1 MKLQVRRTMTVI
13 DHQLIDH
20 QGKAAE
26 PPLVRAAIVVVV
38 DNPFAGRYV
47 EDLTP
52 YIRASVEIG
61 ERMGAMAAQVMGDHG
76 VESYGKAGLVGIN
89 GEQEHANALLT
100 SDFAEPIRRAIG
112 GGKAWISSMTKVV
125 VPGTPIDVPMNHR
138 NAIYVRSHY
147 NGMTLTL
154 HDVPRPDEIAM
165 IFCLASRGRL
175 NARVGGIASAD
186 VKGVDGLV

>member
-1 MKLQVRRTMTVI
+1 MKLQVKRTMTVI
-13 DHQLIDH
+13 DNQLIDH
-20 QGKAAE
+20 HGQMAE

-76 VESYGKAGLVGIN
+76 VESYGKAGLVGIH

-154 HDVPRPDEIAM
+154 HEVPGPDEIAM

-186 VKGVDGLV
+186 VKGLDGLV

>member
-1 MKLQVRRTMTVI
+1 MQLKIKRTMTVI
-13 DHQLIDH
+13 DNQLIDH
-20 QGKAAE
+20 RGEAAE
-26 PPLVRAAIVVVV
+26 PPLLRAAVVVVV

-52 YIRASVEIG
+52 YIRASVAIG
-61 ERMGAMAAQVMGDHG
+61 ERMGAMAVQAMGDHG
-76 VESYGKAGLVGIN
+76 VESYGKAGLVGIH

-100 SDFAEPIRRAIG
+100 SDFAEPIRLAIG

-125 VPGTPIDVPMNHR
+125 TPGTSIDVPMNHR
-138 NAIYVRSHY
+138 HAVYVRSHY

-154 HDVPRPDEIAM
+154 HDVPGPDEIAM

-175 NARVGGIASAD
+175 NARVGGIAHAD